1 MNEELQSTNEE
12 LETMNDELRERTDEA
27 LRANS
32 FLGRSSPA
40 PRASSWSTALRR
52 RPLEPRGGRPLGAPG
67 RRGAGRALLNLD
79 IGLPVDELR
88 EPARAALGGQEI
100 ESLPVPAHDR
110 RGKPVIASISFAP
123 LLGAG
128 GDPRGAIL
136 TMKVEPMEVSA

>member
-1 MNEELQSTNEE
+1 MVVLDPDLVVTAWSSAAADIWGVSAQ
-12 LETMNDELRERTDEA
+12 EA
-27 LRANS
+27 EGQ
-32 FLGRSSPA
+32 FF
-40 PRASSWSTALRR
+40 
-52 RPLEPRGGRPLGAPG
+52 
-67 RRGAGRALLNLD
+67 LNLD
-79 IGLPVDELR
+79 IGLPVGELR

-110 RGKPVIASISFAP
+110 RGKLVIASISFVP